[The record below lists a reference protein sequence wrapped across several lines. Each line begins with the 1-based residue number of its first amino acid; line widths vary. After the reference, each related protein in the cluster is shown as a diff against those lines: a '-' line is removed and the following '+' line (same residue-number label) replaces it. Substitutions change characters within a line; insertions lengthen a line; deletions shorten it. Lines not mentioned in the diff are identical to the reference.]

1 MQQLTCEGQAL
12 QAAIITSDSEDDRD
26 DTETDS
32 EVGEGIENL
41 LELLSVAEPSESLL
55 SSVDWL
61 T

>member
-32 EVGEGIENL
+32 EVGEGIENP